1 MIEYVFSKHA
11 TEMLK
16 ERKIME
22 DWVWRALNESENI
35 ITGEDGN
42 LHFAKAIAEKENR
55 VLHVVVNPA
64 VSPQRIVT
72 VFFDRRLKI

>member
-1 MIEYVFSKHA
+1 
-11 TEMLK
+11 ML
-16 ERKIME
+16 R
-22 DWVWRALNESENI
+22 
-35 ITGEDGN
+35 GC
-42 LHFAKAIAEKENR
+42 FAKAIAEKENR

>member
-1 MIEYVFSKHA
+1 
-11 TEMLK
+11 MLK

-22 DWVWRALNESENI
+22 DWVWRALSESKNTF
-35 ITGEDGN
+35 TGEDGN

-64 VSPQRIVT
+64 VSPKRIVT